1 MKLTV
6 ADDRRC
12 LQRDGKPFF
21 WLADTLWSAFTNMTD
36 EELESYLILRRQQ
49 GFNVLQINI
58 LPQWDR
64 CWTPAPHMPW
74 PCKADGMFDYS
85 APMNQD
91 YFDHAA
97 RICEK
102 ITAYGFTPAL
112 VVLWSN
118 YVPGTWA
125 SAMVPGNILPEALVE
140 PYCRKVAETFARF
153 DPVYILSGDANLNTP
168 ESAACYETVLHTM
181 HALCPDA
188 LLTLHIRGRD
198 TYLPETLARGVDF
211 YLYQSGLCH
220 GVQHF
225 VYQLFHAYSL

>member
-64 CWTPAPHMPW
+64 CWTPAPCMPW

-97 RICEK
+97 HMCEK

-112 VVLWSN
+112 VVLW
-118 YVPGTWA
+118 
-125 SAMVPGNILPEALVE
+125 
-140 PYCRKVAETFARF
+140 
-153 DPVYILSGDANLNTP
+153 
-168 ESAACYETVLHTM
+168 
-181 HALCPDA
+181 
-188 LLTLHIRGRD
+188 
-198 TYLPETLARGVDF
+198 
-211 YLYQSGLCH
+211 
-220 GVQHF
+220 
-225 VYQLFHAYSL
+225 